1 MLESEISV
9 DARDDLVLSYQW
21 YLREAGLTVAERYLD
36 AFSKTVALL
45 SREPGVG
52 QTRHFR
58 SPRLKGIR
66 SMPLHGAFKVHLI
79 FFRVEGE
86 VLDVFRMLHGM
97 RDLPRRLLQ
106 PPGADD

>member
-1 MLESEISV
+1 M
-9 DARDDLVLSYQW
+9 
-21 YLREAGLTVAERYLD
+21 AERYLD
-36 AFSKTVALL
+36 AFSRTVALL

-86 VLDVFRMLHGM
+86 VLDVFRVLHGM
-97 RDLPRRLLQ
+97 RDLPMRLLQ